1 MSNEMVVSLGAGRQ
15 VTVAAPV
22 RTLGEEQTA
31 LWGARLGSLLPDGL
45 VVGLTGELGAGK
57 TVLARALLRGAGL
70 DPAIAVTSPTFTLM
84 NRYPGRIPFVHVDL
98 YRLESA
104 RDAFQAG
111 IEEVVL
117 DPAGGL
123 VVVEWYERFARDWP
137 VDVLRLFIDV
147 EEDGARRITAGGQ
160 GGQGV

>member
-1 MSNEMVVSLGAGRQ
+1 MVITLAAGRQ
-15 VTVAAPV
+15 VNVEAPF
-22 RTLGEEQTA
+22 LSSGEEQTET
-31 LWGARLGSLLPDGL
+31 WGARLGADLPGGL

-70 DPAIAVTSPTFTLM
+70 DPSIAVTSPTFTLM
-84 NRYPGRIPFVHVDL
+84 NRYPGPVPFVHVDL

-104 RDAFQAG
+104 LDAFQAG

-123 VVVEWYERFARDWP
+123 VVVEWYEKFEEAWP
-137 VDVLRLFIDV
+137 VDALRLFIEV
-147 EEDGARRITAGGQ
+147 EVDGTRRITAGGES
-160 GGQGV
+160 